1 MSFDLFNICCG
12 KRYEQTRIEIKFAN
26 FWWIF
31 LLFNKMSESEIGFKN
46 LVVELQLKFSSSFWL
61 GTIKI
66 TW

>member
-12 KRYEQTRIEIKFAN
+12 KRYEQTRIEIKVAN

-46 LVVELQLKFSSSFWL
+46 LVVELQLKFSSCFWL
-61 GTIKI
+61 ARYN
-66 TW
+66 